1 MIRTHLVLSMFIVY
15 EASSATRLRI
25 GLFYRDLAS
34 LQTFEQVTRKSVS
47 LTNKGRRCGG
57 VAPRL
62 VRDSCRAGL
71 EPRAVAE
78 NECTVARPRPPPIR
92 SDSKVKHETPLTPEY
107 ARGKETR
114 TVPRARHRTEAS
126 RSDTGAPAIAS
137 IHPTGRVASRAYATK
152 QQSQQQNMLGPR
164 THAYSETGSF
174 LSTEDCSTSSCG
186 SGARSTSIL

>member
-1 MIRTHLVLSMFIVY
+1 MKRVQHTMIRTHLVLSMFIVY

-47 LTNKGRRCGG
+47 LTKKGRRCGG

-78 NECTVARPRPPPIR
+78 NECTVARPRPPPIPY
-92 SDSKVKHETPLTPEY
+92 SIGFEGQTPLTPEY

-114 TVPRARHRTEAS
+114 TVPRARHRTEVAQIS
-126 RSDTGAPAIAS
+126 ARN
-137 IHPTGRVASRAYATK
+137 RVNPPDRTRGK
-152 QQSQQQNMLGPR
+152 PR
-164 THAYSETGSF
+164 I
-174 LSTEDCSTSSCG
+174 
-186 SGARSTSIL
+186 RIRN